1 MRIALITI
9 PRSGSTFYS
18 RVLAKKYDIKH
29 AGELFHH
36 KALTSKFGYDFPR
49 TMDDSLRIWSHGSC
63 VGKMFTRDFEDM
75 PGSKEPLEFYE
86 NLVYGTAD
94 KIYYLYRKNTTDHL
108 KSLITANLK
117 SKYSYYR
124 QYKEWKFDVS
134 MDFLE
139 KELDKLKL
147 DVKRL
152 DTVRDKFP
160 GKTVY
165 YEDFATNDQKYTY
178 KSRFFCEGKELP
190 DNLGLSI

>member
-1 MRIALITI
+1 
-9 PRSGSTFYS
+9 
-18 RVLAKKYDIKH
+18 
-29 AGELFHH
+29 
-36 KALTSKFGYDFPR
+36 
-49 TMDDSLRIWSHGSC
+49 
-63 VGKMFTRDFEDM
+63 
-75 PGSKEPLEFYE
+75 
-86 NLVYGTAD
+86 
-94 KIYYLYRKNTTDHL
+94 
-108 KSLITANLK
+108 
-117 SKYSYYR
+117 
-124 QYKEWKFDVS
+124 